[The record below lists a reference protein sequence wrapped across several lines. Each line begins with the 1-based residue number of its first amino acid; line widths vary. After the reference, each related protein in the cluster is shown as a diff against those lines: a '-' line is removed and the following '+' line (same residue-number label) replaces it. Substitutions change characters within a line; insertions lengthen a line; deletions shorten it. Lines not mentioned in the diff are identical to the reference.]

1 MLVSWPSCYS
11 DSAIL
16 MDSAE
21 ILLDV
26 LGREKDSNI
35 HKNVALSGSW
45 ALANLVDAL
54 ARLSKSCVE
63 GTGSKMAHSGFEDVP
78 SLNGDLEFPPHL
90 ILQLAKVAIRYLS
103 FSIPIF
109 SGINFNKN
117 TTVYSN
123 VNTQI

>member
-54 ARLSKSCVE
+54 ARVSKSFDV
-63 GTGSKMAHSGFEDVP
+63 GTASKNDHGGFEEIP

-90 ILQLAKVAIRYLS
+90 ILQLAKVAIRY
-103 FSIPIF
+103 
-109 SGINFNKN
+109 INFSMPR
-117 TTVYSN
+117 SN
-123 VNTQI
+123 HIYIYKLVSWTCAHTQI

>member
-16 MDSAE
+16 VDSAE

-26 LGREKDSNI
+26 LGRDQDSPI

-54 ARLSKSCVE
+54 ARQSKSSSM
-63 GTGSKMAHSGFEDVP
+63 GSVSKTDYGNIEEVSNLH
-78 SLNGDLEFPPHL
+78 GDLEFPPHL
-90 ILQLAKVAIRYLS
+90 TLQLAKVAIR
-103 FSIPIF
+103 
-109 SGINFNKN
+109 
-117 TTVYSN
+117 
-123 VNTQI
+123 

>member
-54 ARLSKSCVE
+54 ARLSKSCDG
-63 GTGSKMAHSGFEDVP
+63 GTASKTDHSGFEDIP
-78 SLNGDLEFPPHL
+78 SLSGDLEFPPHL
-90 ILQLAKVAIRYLS
+90 ILQLAKVAIRYFN
-103 FSIPIF
+103 FSIPI
-109 SGINFNKN
+109 SNHINMEHS
-117 TTVYSN
+117 TM
-123 VNTQI
+123 

>member
-1 MLVSWPSCYS
+1 MLVSWPTCYS

-16 MDSAE
+16 IDSAE

-26 LGREKDSNI
+26 LGRDKDSNI

-54 ARLSKSCVE
+54 AKQSKTC
-63 GTGSKMAHSGFEDVP
+63 GDVSLQELGHASIDEMS

-90 ILQLAKVAIRYLS
+90 TLQLAKVAIR
-103 FSIPIF
+103 
-109 SGINFNKN
+109 
-117 TTVYSN
+117 
-123 VNTQI
+123 

>member
-1 MLVSWPSCYS
+1 MLVSWPTCYS

-16 MDSAE
+16 IDSAE

-26 LGREKDSNI
+26 LGRETDSNI

-54 ARLSKSCVE
+54 AKQSKTGG
-63 GTGSKMAHSGFEDVP
+63 GTIFAELDHVNVDETP

-90 ILQLAKVAIRYLS
+90 TLQLAKVAIRY
-103 FSIPIF
+103 
-109 SGINFNKN
+109 
-117 TTVYSN
+117 Y
-123 VNTQI
+123 

>member
-16 MDSAE
+16 IDSAE

-26 LGREKDSNI
+26 LGRQEDSNI

-54 ARLSKSCVE
+54 ARLSKSYG
-63 GTGSKMAHSGFEDVP
+63 GTNTSCKTELEEIP

-90 ILQLAKVAIRYLS
+90 TLQLAKVAIR
-103 FSIPIF
+103 
-109 SGINFNKN
+109 
-117 TTVYSN
+117 
-123 VNTQI
+123 

>member
-16 MDSAE
+16 MDSTE

-26 LGREKDSNI
+26 LGREKDYNI

-54 ARLSKSCVE
+54 ARQSKSTGTVSSSKVE
-63 GTGSKMAHSGFEDVP
+63 HGNFEDMP
-78 SLNGDLEFPPHL
+78 NFNGDLEFPPHL
-90 ILQLAKVAIRYLS
+90 TLQLANVAIRYFLCFFSMPQKLS
-103 FSIPIF
+103 D
-109 SGINFNKN
+109 
-117 TTVYSN
+117 
-123 VNTQI
+123 